1 MIKYIANAVGIAA
14 VIVYLLSYQ
23 QKTQKKIAAFNMTCR
38 GLYVLQYVLL
48 GAFSGAVLDI
58 LCMIALLPA
67 QRKGKVW
74 VQKGRIWIIA
84 ASALAL
90 IVAGLL
96 LDQSIF
102 GLLVILGCILQ
113 MLAFWMDSEK
123 KVRLV
128 CLMACPCWLAYN
140 LASGAFGSSIG
151 DVMSMISILVAMVRY
166 DFKKNEKTAQ

>member
-1 MIKYIANAVGIAA
+1 MIKYIANAIGIVA

-23 QKTQKKIAAFNMTCR
+23 QKTQKGIAAFNMTCR
-38 GLYVLQYVLL
+38 ALYVTQYVLL

-67 QRKGKVW
+67 QRKEKVW
-74 VQKGRIWIIA
+74 VQKSRGWLIA

-96 LDQSIF
+96 LDKSIF
-102 GLLVILGCILQ
+102 GILVIVGCLLQ
-113 MLAFWMDSEK
+113 MIAFWMDSEK

-128 CLMACPCWLAYN
+128 CLLACPCWLAYN
-140 LASGAFGSSIG
+140 LASGAYGSCIG
-151 DVMSMISILVAMVRY
+151 DVLSFMSIVIAMFRY
-166 DFKKNEKTAQ
+166 DFKKVK

>member
-1 MIKYIANAVGIAA
+1 MVKYIANAIGIAA

-38 GLYVLQYVLL
+38 GLYVTQYVLL

-67 QRKGKVW
+67 QRKEKAW
-74 VQKGRIWIIA
+74 VQKYKVWIII

-96 LDQSIF
+96 LDKSVF
-102 GLLVILGCILQ
+102 GLLAIVACLLQ
-113 MLAFWMDSEK
+113 MIAFWMNSEK
-123 KVRLV
+123 MIRLV
-128 CLMACPCWLAYN
+128 CLIACPCWLAYN
-140 LASGAFGSSIG
+140 LASGAYGSCIG
-151 DVMSMISILVAMVRY
+151 DILSFMSIVIALFRY
-166 DFKKNEKTAQ
+166 DFKKVK

>member
-1 MIKYIANAVGIAA
+1 MIKYIANAIGIAA

-38 GLYVLQYVLL
+38 GLYVTQYVLL

-67 QRKGKVW
+67 QRREQAW
-74 VQKGRIWIIA
+74 VQKWRIPIII

-96 LDQSIF
+96 LDKTIF
-102 GLLVILGCILQ
+102 GLLVILGCLLQ
-113 MLAFWMDSEK
+113 MIAFWMDSEK
-123 KVRLV
+123 KVRLT
-128 CLMACPCWLAYN
+128 CLLACPCWLAYN
-140 LASGAFGSSIG
+140 LASGAYGSCIG
-151 DVMSMISILVAMVRY
+151 DILSFMSIVIALFRY
-166 DFKKNEKTAQ
+166 DFKKVK